1 MTDRHVGP
9 RVQGFE
15 SKRKKAKSLK
25 LIKNMFQ
32 IIKNQRGMAL
42 LMTIL
47 IISLIMV
54 VTLRFNMSMRAS
66 LSGASNLQDNVT
78 LDYMAKSVFN
88 ASRAILSVDTEDNGY
103 DTLHEDW
110 ANLSAAAM
118 YFSVFFNRGQGGLD
132 VKDHSGRIQVNS
144 LLKKHED
151 TWQVNEVQKKVWL
164 NLLSAD
170 EFELTE
176 EEAENI
182 IEAIVDW
189 IDENDDVYG
198 FGGAE
203 SSYYQALENPYST
216 RNGPMEF
223 IEELLLIKGITSELF
238 YGTEEYEGLS
248 GLVTPWGRDGKINI
262 NTADPLLLRAL
273 SDQIDLDMV
282 DGMMNYREFEEND
295 LSNPGWYKNAPAFPG
310 DVTISPELI
319 TTASSF
325 FEVST
330 EVVLGDMSRK
340 VRGMIA
346 RGPGSRTEL
355 VYWKIE

>member
-1 MTDRHVGP
+1 
-9 RVQGFE
+9 
-15 SKRKKAKSLK
+15 
-25 LIKNMFQ
+25 
-32 IIKNQRGMAL
+32 MAL

-54 VTLRFNMSMRAS
+54 VTLRFNMTMRAS

-78 LDYMAKSVFN
+78 LDYMARSVFN
-88 ASRAILSVDTEDNGY
+88 ATRAILSVDAEDNGY

-118 YFSVFFNRGQGGLD
+118 YFSYFFSRGQGGLS
-132 VKDHSGRIQVNS
+132 VEDHSGRIQVNS

-151 TWQVNEVQKKVWL
+151 AWQADEVQKKIWL
-164 NLLSAD
+164 NLLSSE

-189 IDENDDVYG
+189 IDEDDDVFG

-203 SSYYQALENPYST
+203 SSYYQSLENPYSP

-223 IEELLLIKGITSELF
+223 VEELLLIKGVTNELF
-238 YGTEEYEGLS
+238 YGTEEVAGLVD
-248 GLVTPWGRDGKINI
+248 LVTPWGRDGKINI
-262 NTADPLLLRAL
+262 NTADPLLLMAL

-282 DGMMNYREFEEND
+282 DGMMNYREIAERD
-295 LSNPGWYKNAPAFPG
+295 LSDPGWYKNAPGFPG
-310 DVTISPELI
+310 DVTIPPGLI

-325 FEVST
+325 FEIST
-330 EVVLGDMSRK
+330 DVVLEDMSRK
-340 VRGMIA
+340 IRGMIA

>member
-1 MTDRHVGP
+1 MLG
-9 RVQGFE
+9 
-15 SKRKKAKSLK
+15 
-25 LIKNMFQ
+25 
-32 IIKNQRGMAL
+32 IIKNNRGMAL

-54 VTLRFNMSMRAS
+54 VTLRFNMSMRSS
-66 LSGASNLQDNVT
+66 LKGASNLQDNVT
-78 LDYMAKSVFN
+78 LDYMARSVFN
-88 ASRAILSVDTEDNGY
+88 ASRAILSVDAEDNGY

-118 YFSVFFNRGQGGLD
+118 YFSYFFIRGQGGLT
-132 VKDHSGRIQVNS
+132 VKDHSGRLRVNS
-144 LLKKHED
+144 LLKKQEEG
-151 TWQVNEVQKKVWL
+151 WQVNEVQKQVWL
-164 NLLSAD
+164 NLLSS
-170 EFELTE
+170 EEYELTE

-189 IDENDDVYG
+189 IDEDDDAYG

-203 SSYYQALENPYST
+203 SSYYQSLENPYLT

-223 IEELLLIKGITSELF
+223 IEELLLVKGITSELY
-238 YGTEEYEGLS
+238 YGTEEFTGLS
-248 GLVTPWGRDGKINI
+248 SLVTPWGRDGKVNI

-273 SDQIDLDMV
+273 SDQIDVDMV
-282 DGMMNYREFEEND
+282 DGMLNYREMEEAD
-295 LSNPGWYKNAPAFPG
+295 LSDPGWYKHAPGFPG
-310 DVTISPELI
+310 DVTIPPELI

-325 FEVST
+325 FEIST
-330 EVVLGDMSRK
+330 EVVLDDMSRK

-346 RGPGSRTEL
+346 RGPGSRTEI

>member
-1 MTDRHVGP
+1 MIH
-9 RVQGFE
+9 
-15 SKRKKAKSLK
+15 
-25 LIKNMFQ
+25 
-32 IIKNQRGMAL
+32 IIKNNRGMAL

-54 VTLRFNMSMRAS
+54 VTLRFNMTMRSS

-78 LDYMAKSVFN
+78 LDYMARSVFN
-88 ASRAILSVDTEDNGY
+88 ASRAILSVDAEDNGY

-118 YFSVFFNRGQGGLD
+118 YFSYFFNRGQGALA
-132 VKDHSGRIQVNS
+132 VKDHSGRLRVNS

-151 TWQVNEVQKKVWL
+151 GWRVNEVQKKVWL
-164 NLLSAD
+164 NLLSS
-170 EFELTE
+170 EEYELTE

-189 IDENDDVYG
+189 IDEDDDVYG

-203 SSYYQALENPYST
+203 SSYYQSLESPYLT

-223 IEELLLIKGITSELF
+223 IEELLLVKGITSELF
-238 YGTEEYEGLS
+238 YGTEEFTGLS
-248 GLVTPWGRDGKINI
+248 SLVTPWGRDGKINI

-273 SDQIDLDMV
+273 SDQIDVDMV
-282 DGMMNYREFEEND
+282 DGMLNYREMEEAD
-295 LSNPGWYKNAPAFPG
+295 LSDPGWYKHAPGFPG
-310 DVTISPELI
+310 DVTILPELI

-325 FEVST
+325 FEIST
-330 EVVLGDMSRK
+330 EVVLDDMSRK

-346 RGPGSRTEL
+346 RGPGSRTEI

>member
-1 MTDRHVGP
+1 
-9 RVQGFE
+9 
-15 SKRKKAKSLK
+15 
-25 LIKNMFQ
+25 
-32 IIKNQRGMAL
+32 
-42 LMTIL
+42 
-47 IISLIMV
+47 
-54 VTLRFNMSMRAS
+54 
-66 LSGASNLQDNVT
+66 
-78 LDYMAKSVFN
+78 
-88 ASRAILSVDTEDNGY
+88 LSVDAEDNGY

-118 YFSVFFNRGQGGLD
+118 YFSYFFSRGQGGLS

-151 TWQVNEVQKKVWL
+151 AWQADEVQKKVWL
-164 NLLSAD
+164 NLLSSE

-189 IDENDDVYG
+189 IDEDDDVFG

-203 SSYYQALENPYST
+203 SSYYQSLENPYSP

-223 IEELLLIKGITSELF
+223 VEELLLIKGITSELF
-238 YGTEEYEGLS
+238 YGTEEVAGLVD
-248 GLVTPWGRDGKINI
+248 LVTPWGRDGKINI
-262 NTADPLLLRAL
+262 NTADPLLLMAL

-282 DGMMNYREFEEND
+282 DGMMNFRELAERD
-295 LSNPGWYKNAPAFPG
+295 LSDPGWYKNALPG
-310 DVTISPELI
+310 DVTIPPELI

-325 FEVST
+325 FEIST
-330 EVVLGDMSRK
+330 DVVLEDMSRK

>member
-1 MTDRHVGP
+1 
-9 RVQGFE
+9 
-15 SKRKKAKSLK
+15 
-25 LIKNMFQ
+25 
-32 IIKNQRGMAL
+32 MAL

-54 VTLRFNMSMRAS
+54 VTLRFNMTMRAS

-78 LDYMAKSVFN
+78 LDYMARSVFN
-88 ASRAILSVDTEDNGY
+88 ATRAILSVDVEDNDY

-118 YFSVFFNRGQGGLD
+118 YFSHFFNRGQGGLNIT
-132 VKDHSGRIQVNS
+132 DHSGRLQVNS
-144 LLKKHED
+144 LLKRHEEE
-151 TWQVNEVQKKVWL
+151 WQVNEVQKQVWL
-164 NLLSAD
+164 NLLMSE
-170 EFELTE
+170 EFELTDQD
-176 EEAENI
+176 AENI

-189 IDENDDVYG
+189 IDEDTDVYG

-203 SSYYQALENPYST
+203 SSYYQSLDNPYSP

-223 IEELLLIKGITSELF
+223 IEELLLVKGVTSELF
-238 YGTEEYEGLS
+238 YGTEEFTGLS
-248 GLVTPWGRDGKINI
+248 ALVTPWGRDGKINI
-262 NTADPLLLRAL
+262 NTADSLLLRAL

-282 DGMMNYREFEEND
+282 DGMMNYREEDEPH
-295 LSNPGWYKNAPAFPG
+295 LSDPGWYKNAPGFAG
-310 DVTISPELI
+310 DVTIPAELI

-330 EVVLGDMSRK
+330 KVVLNDMSRK

-346 RGPGSRTEL
+346 RGPGSQTQI
-355 VYWKIE
+355 VYWKVE

>member
-1 MTDRHVGP
+1 
-9 RVQGFE
+9 
-15 SKRKKAKSLK
+15 
-25 LIKNMFQ
+25 MFG

-54 VTLRFNMSMRAS
+54 VTLRFNMTMRAS

-78 LDYMAKSVFN
+78 LDFMARSVFN
-88 ASRAILSVDTEDNGY
+88 ATRAILSVDAEDNGY

-118 YFSVFFNRGQGGLD
+118 YFSYFFSRGQGGLS

-144 LLKKHED
+144 LLEKHED
-151 TWQVNEVQKKVWL
+151 AWQADEVQKKIWL
-164 NLLSAD
+164 NLLSS
-170 EFELTE
+170 EEYELTE

-182 IEAIVDW
+182 IEAIIDW
-189 IDENDDVYG
+189 IDEDDDIFG

-203 SSYYQALENPYST
+203 SSYYQSLENPYSP

-223 IEELLLIKGITSELF
+223 VEELLLIKGITSELF
-238 YGTEEYEGLS
+238 YGTEEVAGLAD
-248 GLVTPWGRDGKINI
+248 LVTPWGRDGKINI
-262 NTADPLLLRAL
+262 NTAGPLLLMAL

-282 DGMMNYREFEEND
+282 DGMMNYREFAESD
-295 LSNPGWYKNAPAFPG
+295 LSDPGWYKNAPGFPG
-310 DVTISPELI
+310 DVTIPPELI

-325 FEVST
+325 FEIST
-330 EVVLGDMSRK
+330 DVVLEDMSRK